1 LRALLRKGLSE
12 TAGRWPSVRKAY
24 AWVQR
29 AAEVL
34 KNPEAES
41 GGAVQKRLEAVVEEM
56 SSAAPTVGK
65 LRGAIQHFV
74 KVTKSY
80 WAGLF
85 HCYEVKEVPRT
96 NNDLEHLF
104 GSHRYHERRASGRK
118 VGSPSVV
125 LRGSV
130 RIVAAAATRLG
141 SVPSEQ
147 LAPADIQAWRTLRGE
162 LDQRRQAR
170 TLRRRFRRNPDA
182 YLGLLEQKLLK
193 STLPT

>member
-1 LRALLRKGLSE
+1 MSE
-12 TAGRWPSVRKAY
+12 TAGRWPGVRKAY
-24 AWVQR
+24 GWVHR

-34 KNPEAES
+34 KNPEGAR
-41 GGAVQKRLEAVVEEM
+41 GAAVQERLEEVVEEM
-56 SSAAPTVGK
+56 SGAAPTVGK
-65 LRGAIQHFV
+65 LRGAINHFV

-85 HCYEVKEVPRT
+85 PCSEVADVPRT
-96 NNDLEHLF
+96 NNDLEHVF
-104 GSHRYHERRASGRK
+104 GSQRYHERRASGRK
-118 VGSPSVV
+118 VGSPSGV

-141 SVPSEQ
+141 SVQGEQ

-170 TLRRRFRRNPDA
+170 TLRRRFRRNPDT
-182 YLGLLEQKLLK
+182 YLSLLEQKLLK
-193 STLPT
+193 PILPT

>member
-1 LRALLRKGLSE
+1 MSE
-12 TAGRWPSVRKAY
+12 TAGRWPGVRKAY
-24 AWVQR
+24 GWVHR

-34 KNPEAES
+34 KNPEGAR
-41 GGAVQKRLEAVVEEM
+41 GAAVQERLEEVVEEM
-56 SSAAPTVGK
+56 SGAAPTVGK
-65 LRGAIQHFV
+65 LRGAINHFV

-85 HCYEVKEVPRT
+85 PCYEVADVPRT
-96 NNDLEHLF
+96 NNDLEHVF

-118 VGSPSVV
+118 VGSPSGV

-141 SVPSEQ
+141 SVQGEQ

-170 TLRRRFRRNPDA
+170 TLRRRFRRNPDT
-182 YLGLLEQKLLK
+182 YLSLLEQKLLK
-193 STLPT
+193 PILPT